1 MALEWLDSNR
11 NLIGE
16 LTGFSIKYSDV
27 IAGASN
33 ANLDQ
38 RYAFWSS
45 LLNGN
50 NTIIGG
56 TIGEILE
63 VGTGGTAAIS
73 SGEGND
79 HVYVW
84 HQKNIV
90 YDGGTGTDAV
100 AFGAQFG
107 STPTPTTGLTVNLTT
122 GTGTNPYGGTLKLT
136 NVEDVTGTAKNDNII
151 GNAADNKLGTFF
163 VDGALYNIGGNDR
176 IRGLAGN
183 DFIGFFPNAGEKI
196 VQADGGAGI
205 DELRVNVDAQTVGSH
220 HILDLVTPANSTG
233 VFAGAAIAGFE
244 IYSIVDFGAGQT
256 SFEFRGTSVG
266 ETVNGTRAADILNGN
281 GGNDTLTGFAGV
293 DKLNGG
299 VGNDTLVGA
308 NPGPDHFDGGS
319 GIDKADIS
327 RFSFTGNLT
336 LSIAT
341 PSAKKTMADGT
352 TVINVEQLSYIGGSG
367 KDTITGGAVDRQ
379 SQRL

>member
-1 MALEWLDSNR
+1 M
-11 NLIGE
+11 
-16 LTGFSIKYSDV
+16 
-27 IAGASN
+27 
-33 ANLDQ
+33 
-38 RYAFWSS
+38 
-45 LLNGN
+45 NGN

-56 TIGEILE
+56 TISEMLE

-176 IRGLAGN
+176 IRGIAGN
-183 DFIGFFPNAGEKI
+183 DFIGFFPHAGEKI

-244 IYSIVDFGAGQT
+244 IYSIADFGAGQT

-281 GGNDTLTGFAGV
+281 GGNDTLPVLPASTSSMAASATTRSWAPIPARTISTEAAASTKPTSAASPSRQS
-293 DKLNGG
+293 DAQHRDA
-299 VGNDTLVGA
+299 VGQEDHGRWHHRHQRGA
-308 NPGPDHFDGGS
+308 AFNY
-319 GIDKADIS
+319 
-327 RFSFTGNLT
+327 
-336 LSIAT
+336 
-341 PSAKKTMADGT
+341 
-352 TVINVEQLSYIGGSG
+352 VGGSG
-367 KDTITGGAVDRQ
+367 KDTITGGALIDNL
-379 SQRL
+379 SG